1 MEVYLSSKL
10 KDTKTI
16 FLSLIIHATYHHEK
30 CIKIFGVFSTYLSLV
45 SRKDMAPP
53 HAGLDFFCKKKVS
66 LKAPYLNKPFIL

>member
-30 CIKIFGVFSTYLSLV
+30 CIKIFGVFPTYLSLV
-45 SRKDMAPP
+45 SREDMAPP
-53 HAGLDFFCKKKVS
+53 QDWIFFARKM
-66 LKAPYLNKPFIL
+66 LA